1 VSATRPRSG
10 SSIDLAQDVFL
21 AKGSLVVVLEE
32 AVVLLDDVR
41 LGVSAVEEQEART
54 TAMAIA
60 EVNTDTFLIP
70 DTVSTILRLS
80 RGARRQV
87 ALYSAS
93 C

>member
-10 SSIDLAQDVFL
+10 SSIDLAHAVFL
-21 AKGSLVVVLEE
+21 AEGSLVVVLEE

-60 EVNTDTFLIP
+60 EVSTDAFLIP
-70 DTVSTILRLS
+70 DIVSTILRLS